1 LGLNK
6 NYDMYH
12 QESPIKNRKIG
23 YKIPHNQ
30 YKHII
35 GGKPS
40 GFLNIK
46 VGINGHKYMA
56 KE

>member
-1 LGLNK
+1 
-6 NYDMYH
+6 MYH
-12 QESPIKNRKIG
+12 QESPIENRKIG

-46 VGINGHKYMA
+46 VGINDYKYMA